1 MFIPFTLFFTLGF
14 LIAGAIVAAFGRA
27 MPARTPDGV
36 AEHDHLKGLELYMKM
51 AEADRIKMLQSP
63 DGAEKTS
70 IDPTDK
76 KQLVKLYESLLPY
89 AVLFGLEKQ
98 WAQEFAKL
106 YEQPPDWYGGSAAF
120 NAAAFSHAVGGFNSA
135 AAAMTS
141 MKMVP
146 EPSNCTRGPFEA
158 APFLNWYI
166 PLRMPEAASSGIA
179 GCS

>member
-1 MFIPFTLFFTLGF
+1 
-14 LIAGAIVAAFGRA
+14 
-27 MPARTPDGV
+27 
-36 AEHDHLKGLELYMKM
+36 
-51 AEADRIKMLQSP
+51 MLQSP

-135 AAAMTS
+135 AAAS
-141 MKMVP
+141 FSA
-146 EPSNCTRGPFEA
+146 PS
-158 APFLNWYI
+158 
-166 PLRMPEAASSGIA
+166 SSGSS
-179 GCS
+179 GFGGGGFSGGGGGGGGGGGL